1 MQTAFPQSGKYLRSG
16 THPPSLIT
24 SSTIPCLAPLVKQF
38 LKQFQAQ
45 LSPICLHKSNPR
57 AFDNLRRR
65 S

>member
-45 LSPICLHKSNPR
+45 LSPICLHKSNP
-57 AFDNLRRR
+57 
-65 S
+65 